1 MASKRI
7 LKELKDPQKDPP
19 TSCSAGPAAEDMFHW
34 QATIMGPS
42 DSPYADMQ
50 KPPKVTNLLNA
61 NQASDLFF
69 LDNGHVWGCF
79 ESFDLKCIMVAFRTK
94 VFHPNINSNGSI
106 CLDILKEQWSP
117 ALTVSKAQRELLLH
131 GFHFIFSSCYSFV
144 DSFFA

>member
-19 TSCSAGPAAEDMFHW
+19 TSCSAEGVFLVAINFPPDYPF
-34 QATIMGPS
+34 
-42 DSPYADMQ
+42 

-79 ESFDLKCIMVAFRTK
+79 ESFDLKCIMVFC
-94 VFHPNINSNGSI
+94 
-106 CLDILKEQWSP
+106 CL
-117 ALTVSKAQRELLLH
+117 
-131 GFHFIFSSCYSFV
+131 GCF
-144 DSFFA
+144 